1 VNHDPH
7 TGSKSKWNR
16 LVRKYRTVPT
26 EDERMSR
33 MLDALFPDTTH
44 ALGNLSIRSP
54 KERPD
59 SLKSAGGE

>member
-1 VNHDPH
+1 MTPDPH
-7 TGSKSKWNR
+7 TGSKAKWNR

-44 ALGNLSIRSP
+44 ALGDFSIQSP
-54 KERPD
+54 KEAPAAQ
-59 SLKSAGGE
+59 KAPGNE

>member
-7 TGSKSKWNR
+7 TGSKAKWNR

-33 MLDALFPDTTH
+33 MLDALFP
-44 ALGNLSIRSP
+44 SSP
-54 KERPD
+54 TSKER
-59 SLKSAGGE
+59 AGAGDCSGDTHGD